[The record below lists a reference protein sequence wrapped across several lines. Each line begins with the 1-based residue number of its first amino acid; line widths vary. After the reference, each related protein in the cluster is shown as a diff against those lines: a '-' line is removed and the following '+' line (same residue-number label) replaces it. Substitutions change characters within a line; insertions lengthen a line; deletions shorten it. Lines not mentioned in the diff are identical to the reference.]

1 MTYSLAFDMIN
12 KLGYYGQISLS
23 FANSCPGVTSLWNI
37 PSTFPKETVKSNEIV
52 RLSRSLIPLFDTRV
66 DNRVKFNITR
76 LKSWWQLLLV
86 QAAFWE
92 ISDYLITTRARGENS
107 NQRQY
112 RQKDEFSPWE
122 YW

>member
-1 MTYSLAFDMIN
+1 MEYSVACLDRRHLLKN
-12 KLGYYGQISLS
+12 
-23 FANSCPGVTSLWNI
+23 
-37 PSTFPKETVKSNEIV
+37 NEIV

-92 ISDYLITTRARGENS
+92 ISDYLITTRARGENA
-107 NQRQY
+107 NQLQD
-112 RQKDEFSPWE
+112 RQKDESPSPRNTGSIRC
-122 YW
+122 